1 MNQLDPVNVA
11 VLAFAALIGSTELAQ
26 IIGPYA
32 VICIMAAIG
41 AAWSL
46 GGTKGLN
53 WIQSL
58 GYFFLIVMTAIITTF
73 YITQGIIHFLGS
85 YFPKDAQGNP
95 TTWLLGGVAL
105 FIGGVG
111 TNWKGVSKILVDK
124 FKDKVKS
131 LFGGK
136 TP

>member
-32 VICIMAAIG
+32 VICIMASIG

-46 GGTKGLN
+46 GGTKGLG
-53 WIQSL
+53 WFQSL
-58 GYFFLIVMTAIITTF
+58 GYFFLIVLTAIITTF
-73 YITQGIIHFLGS
+73 YITQGILHFFGS
-85 YFPKDAQGNP
+85 YFPKDSSGHPA
-95 TTWLLGGVAL
+95 TWLMGGVAL
-105 FIGGVG
+105 FIGGMG
-111 TNWKGVSKILVDK
+111 TNWKGLFVIAANKLKS
-124 FKDKVKS
+124 KVKA
-131 LFGGK
+131 LFGGN

>member
-32 VICIMAAIG
+32 VICILASIG

-46 GGTKGLN
+46 GGTKGLGR
-53 WIQSL
+53 IQSF
-58 GYFFLIVMTAIITTF
+58 GYFLLIVLTAIITTF
-73 YITQGIIHFLGS
+73 YAAQVLLHFFGPI
-85 YFPKDAQGNP
+85 FPKDSSGYPA
-95 TTWLLGGVAL
+95 TWLLGGVAL

-111 TNWKGVSKILVDK
+111 TNWKSLFVLGAGK
-124 FKDKVKS
+124 FKNKVKA

-136 TP
+136 EP